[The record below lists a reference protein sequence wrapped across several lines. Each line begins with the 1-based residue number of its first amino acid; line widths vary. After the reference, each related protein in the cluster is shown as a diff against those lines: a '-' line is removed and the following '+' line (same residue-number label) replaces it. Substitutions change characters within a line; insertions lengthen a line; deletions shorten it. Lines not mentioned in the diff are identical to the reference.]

1 MTSMNL
7 ERWEAARQQMVRRW
21 EEIVR
26 RIDARDEGRV
36 LALANLL
43 DEFCEL
49 AAVERQ
55 AAAANRDDPAV
66 PVLKF
71 PPDDSLS
78 GRCVFCRAFVS
89 LGGCFGPTHAL
100 NKALLNRSWPD
111 ARRIASEQLDRLR
124 ALTFAPEHPCETV
137 H

>member
-1 MTSMNL
+1 MTPMSL
-7 ERWEAARQQMVRRW
+7 KRWEAARQQMVRRW

-26 RIDARDEGRV
+26 RIDARDEGAV

-43 DEFCEL
+43 DEFCEI

-55 AAAANRDDPAV
+55 AAAGHRDDPAV

-71 PPDDSLS
+71 PSDAALS
-78 GRCVFCRAFVS
+78 GRCVFGRAFVS
-89 LGGCFGPTHAL
+89 HGGCYGPTYAR
-100 NKALLNRSWPD
+100 NKAILNRRWDS
-111 ARRIASEQLDRLR
+111 ARQVAGEQLERLR
-124 ALTFAPEHPCETV
+124 ALAFEEQDEDPV

>member
-1 MTSMNL
+1 MTQMTL
-7 ERWEAARQQMVRRW
+7 ERWETARLQMIRRW

-26 RIDARDEGRV
+26 RIDARDEGAA

-43 DEFCEL
+43 DEFCEVATL
-49 AAVERQ
+49 ERQ
-55 AAAANRDDPAV
+55 AAADNRNDPAV

-71 PPDDSLS
+71 PPDAALS
-78 GRCVFCRAFVS
+78 GRCAFCRAFVS

-100 NKALLNRSWPD
+100 NKAILKGSWD
-111 ARRIASEQLDRLR
+111 GARQVAVEQLERLR
-124 ALTFAPEHPCETV
+124 ALVFDPRPHEETV

>member
-1 MTSMNL
+1 MTPMTL
-7 ERWEAARQQMVRRW
+7 KRWETARQQMIRRW

-26 RIDARDEGRV
+26 RIEARDEVAV
-36 LALANLL
+36 LALANML
-43 DEFCEL
+43 DEFCEV

-55 AAAANRDDPAV
+55 AAADNRDDPAV

-71 PPDDSLS
+71 PPEAALS
-78 GRCVFCRAFVS
+78 GRCAFCRAFVS

-100 NKALLNRSWPD
+100 NKAILDSRWDS
-111 ARRIASEQLDRLR
+111 ARRVAGEQLERLR
-124 ALTFAPEHPCETV
+124 ALSFEPSRPEETI

>member
-1 MTSMNL
+1 MTSMTL
-7 ERWEAARQQMVRRW
+7 KRWETARQQMVRRW

-26 RIDARDEGRV
+26 RVEARDAGAV
-36 LALANLL
+36 LALANVL

-49 AAVERQ
+49 ATIERQ
-55 AAAANRDDPAV
+55 AAAGGDDAAV

-71 PPDDSLS
+71 PSDAALS

-89 LGGCFGPTHAL
+89 HGGCFGPTHAL
-100 NKALLNRSWPD
+100 NRAMLDHRWDD
-111 ARRIASEQLDRLR
+111 ARRVASEQLERLR
-124 ALTFAPEHPCETV
+124 RLTFEPAALGETV

>member
-1 MTSMNL
+1 MSL
-7 ERWEAARQQMVRRW
+7 KRWEEARQQMVRRW

-26 RIDARDEGRV
+26 QIDARDEGRV

-43 DEFCEL
+43 DEFCEV

-55 AAAANRDDPAV
+55 AAAGNRDDPAV

-71 PPDDSLS
+71 PPDDSFS
-78 GRCVFCRAFVS
+78 GRCAFCRAFVS

-100 NKALLNRSWPD
+100 NKALLNRSWPS
-111 ARRIASEQLDRLR
+111 ARQIASEHLDRLR
-124 ALTFAPEHPCETV
+124 SLTFHVASHGETV